1 MVDGIDVVVGGVD
14 VVVGGV
20 VVLGEVVVVGTS
32 EVTGVPATFVVV
44 VVAAAFEQDAI
55 NKAVTTVALPCL
67 IIVWPLLAGT
77 LARPHRLPLQQL
89 SLYIAIYRNRL
100 STRDLSN
107 HVT

>member
-1 MVDGIDVVVGGVD
+1 MVDGIDVVGGGVGI
-14 VVVGGV
+14 VVGEIAAVGTAEA
-20 VVLGEVVVVGTS
+20 GGAPATVVVVI
-32 EVTGVPATFVVV
+32 P
-44 VVAAAFEQDAI
+44 AAFEQDVI
-55 NKAVTTVALPCL
+55 NKTVTTVALRCL

-77 LARPHRLPLQQL
+77 LARPYRLSLQQL